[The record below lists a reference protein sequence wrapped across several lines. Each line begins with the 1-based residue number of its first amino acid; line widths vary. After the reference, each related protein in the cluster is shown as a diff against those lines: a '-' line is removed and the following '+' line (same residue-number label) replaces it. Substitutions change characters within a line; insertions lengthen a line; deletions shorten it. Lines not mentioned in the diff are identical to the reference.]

1 VVPERVAVWSSPPKI
16 IPPNIATKIL
26 AGNMKLS
33 AFVPGVFKL
42 LFDLYQPVE
51 NKMYRKLLFHLYQ
64 LVPNYQLSIKVGI
77 VALGVA
83 NFFTKN
89 CQGLGRSL
97 CASSGALRFRTA
109 FILFCIQ

>member
-1 VVPERVAVWSSPPKI
+1 
-16 IPPNIATKIL
+16 
-26 AGNMKLS
+26 MKLS

-77 VALGVA
+77 VALAVA
-83 NFFTKN
+83 NNFFTKN
-89 CQGLGRSL
+89 CQGMGRNL
-97 CASSGALRFRTA
+97 CASSGALRFSTA
-109 FILFCIQ
+109 LILFCNQ

>member
-1 VVPERVAVWSSPPKI
+1 
-16 IPPNIATKIL
+16 
-26 AGNMKLS
+26 MKRS

-64 LVPNYQLSIKVGI
+64 LVPNYQLSIKVLVPNYQLSIKVGI
-77 VALGVA
+77 VALAVA

-97 CASSGALRFRTA
+97 CASSGALRFSTA